1 MHPQCY
7 NSAHDIHFQEGSY
20 LQEGRGGTQPKPFLS
35 IYHAGV
41 LGL

>member
-1 MHPQCY
+1 MHSLRY
-7 NSAHDIHFQEGSY
+7 NSAHDTHLYEGSY
-20 LQEGRGGTQPKPFLS
+20 LQEGWGTHLNPFLS